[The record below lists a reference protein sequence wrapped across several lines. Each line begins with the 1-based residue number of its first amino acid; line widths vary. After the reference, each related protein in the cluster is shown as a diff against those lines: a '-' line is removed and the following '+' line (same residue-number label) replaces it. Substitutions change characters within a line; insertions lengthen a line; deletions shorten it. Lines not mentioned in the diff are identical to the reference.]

1 MKFKTL
7 LLALCFAS
15 TASFA
20 QDKVKYTKDQIKK
33 METYL
38 FNEGFNAPSPRKTS
52 TIILKDGSSH
62 KGFCNNIETKKGQIY
77 EVSIKDSISKKGI
90 TFNADQISEMYVY
103 PSNVEKIAKV
113 AKYMGNIRN
122 FGTKKLTKNTTS
134 ERIHFVNQTVSLK
147 NKKEDKEFLMQLINP
162 DFSDIISV
170 YHDPRAK
177 ETGGFSVMGSPQL
190 GGGVIKSYYVKKGDK
205 IMWLHKDDFED
216 NYDFLFGDNPEFMK
230 KHPKKSAEWDYFSFL
245 VHEYTEMNNG

>member
-1 MKFKTL
+1 MKLKSL
-7 LLALCFAS
+7 LLALCLAS
-15 TASFA
+15 MSSFA
-20 QDKVKYTKDQIKK
+20 QKVKYTKEEIKK

-38 FNEGFNAPSPRKTS
+38 FNEGFNTPSPKKTS

-77 EVSIKDSISKKGI
+77 EVSIKDSISKKSMA
-90 TFNADQISEMYVY
+90 FNADQIREMYVY
-103 PSNVEKIAKV
+103 PSNAEKIAKT
-113 AKYMGNIRN
+113 AKYFGNIRN
-122 FGTKKLTKNTTS
+122 YSTKKLTKGTNND
-134 ERIHFVNQTVSLK
+134 RIYFVNQTVSLK
-147 NKKEDKEFLMQLINP
+147 NKKDDKEFLMQVINP
-162 DFSDIISV
+162 GFDDIISV

-216 NYDFLFGDNPEFMK
+216 NYDFLFGDNAEFMK
-230 KHPKKSAEWDYFSFL
+230 KYPKQSAEWDYFSFL
-245 VHEYTEMNNG
+245 VNEYTEMHNG